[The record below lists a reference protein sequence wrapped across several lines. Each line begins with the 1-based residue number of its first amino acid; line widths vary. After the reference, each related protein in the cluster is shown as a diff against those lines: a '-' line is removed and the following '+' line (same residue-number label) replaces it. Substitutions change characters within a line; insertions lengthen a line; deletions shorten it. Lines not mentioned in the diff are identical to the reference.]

1 MSRLSRIA
9 DLGVN
14 AGRTSP
20 ADDHFASEPD
30 PMPANAGSIYWT
42 AEQVADYYQ
51 LPVRWVYARCRIKGP
66 NRLPH
71 LRLGKYIRINV
82 SSSQFK
88 EWLARHEVDSAT
100 TDR

>member
-1 MSRLSRIA
+1 MSRPRTIA
-9 DLGVN
+9 DSGIN
-14 AGRTSP
+14 PNTASP
-20 ADDHFASEPD
+20 ADSLFPSEADPAPAS
-30 PMPANAGSIYWT
+30 AGSVYWT
-42 AEQVADYYQ
+42 AEQMADYYQ
-51 LPVRWVYARCRIKGP
+51 LPVRWIYARCRTKGP
-66 NRLPH
+66 SRLPH